1 ILGGNR
7 GNTTTIKT
15 GTENIDV
22 LVRLPKEQRQ
32 DINQL
37 KNLNIKIGENKF
49 IKVGDVADIVY
60 GEGSLS
66 IEKKDRIYSVTIS
79 ANDNGLGTRGLQQA
93 FVKAFQKFNR
103 LDAISYTWGGQ
114 SENMNATMS
123 QLSSAL
129 MIAIFLIY
137 ALIAAQFESFLLPF
151 VVIGSIPLALIGVF
165 LGLFI
170 LGQAMNM
177 MTMIGI
183 ILLAGIVVNN
193 AIVLIDFIQLMRIR
207 GMSREQAI
215 IEAGSTRLRPIL
227 MTTATTV
234 LGMVPMA
241 LGFGEGSEIYRGMS
255 LAVIFGL
262 SVSTLLTLVVIPI
275 LYSLMDDFILF
286 GKHFFSHFK
295 FFRKAK

>member
-1 ILGGNR
+1 
-7 GNTTTIKT
+7 
-15 GTENIDV
+15 
-22 LVRLPKEQRQ
+22 
-32 DINQL
+32 
-37 KNLNIKIGENKF
+37 
-49 IKVGDVADIVY
+49 
-60 GEGSLS
+60 
-66 IEKKDRIYSVTIS
+66 
-79 ANDNGLGTRGLQQA
+79 
-93 FVKAFQKFNR
+93 
-103 LDAISYTWGGQ
+103 
-114 SENMNATMS
+114 
-123 QLSSAL
+123 
-129 MIAIFLIY
+129 
-137 ALIAAQFESFLLPF
+137 
-151 VVIGSIPLALIGVF
+151 
-165 LGLFI
+165 
-170 LGQAMNM
+170 MNM

-286 GKHFFSHFK
+286 GKHFFSF
-295 FFRKAK
+295 

>member
-1 ILGGNR
+1 
-7 GNTTTIKT
+7 
-15 GTENIDV
+15 
-22 LVRLPKEQRQ
+22 
-32 DINQL
+32 
-37 KNLNIKIGENKF
+37 
-49 IKVGDVADIVY
+49 
-60 GEGSLS
+60 
-66 IEKKDRIYSVTIS
+66 
-79 ANDNGLGTRGLQQA
+79 
-93 FVKAFQKFNR
+93 
-103 LDAISYTWGGQ
+103 
-114 SENMNATMS
+114 MNAAMS